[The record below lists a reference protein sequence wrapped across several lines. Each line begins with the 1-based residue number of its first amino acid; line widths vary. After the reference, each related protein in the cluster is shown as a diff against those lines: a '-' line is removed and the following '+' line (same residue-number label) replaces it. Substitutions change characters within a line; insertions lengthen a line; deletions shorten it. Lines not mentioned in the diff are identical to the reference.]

1 MNVFMIT
8 GPTVNLTAGTT
19 SGAVAIATGSN
30 GPGVAIIRIRNAGTV
45 DAFVEFGASG
55 VTATLAASAPVAPGT
70 VEAFR
75 VPQGVTHAAAI
86 TASGSTVVYF
96 TPGEGA

>member
-1 MNVFMIT
+1 MNVFMMT

-19 SGAVAIATGSN
+19 SGAVAISTGSN
-30 GPGVAIIRIRNAGTV
+30 GPGFSIIRIRNTGTV
-45 DAFVEFGASG
+45 EAFVEFGGAA
-55 VTATLAASAPVAPGT
+55 VTATTSASAPVAPGT

-75 VPQGVTHAAAI
+75 VPQGVTHAAAV
-86 TASGSTVVYF
+86 TASGSAIVYF